1 MVVGNRIIIMKH
13 DFFYQVE
20 TYYTLKEAKMTF
32 TGRGIKEGWYLNAT
46 LDTEEE
52 AISVC
57 KRFVRDG
64 FRSRYYLESSKYV
77 YFDHNNMDVVSKNWR
92 DR

>member
-1 MVVGNRIIIMKH
+1 
-13 DFFYQVE
+13 
-20 TYYTLKEAKMTF
+20 MTF

-52 AISVC
+52 AILVC

-64 FRSRYYLESSKYV
+64 FRARYYLESSKYV
-77 YFDHNNMDVVSKNWR
+77 YFDHDNMNGVSKNW
-92 DR
+92 